1 MIPLTLI
8 LLLTTFQTASATQER
23 YDPQNPGDMRERR
36 PAEDMRER
44 RPAEDMR
51 ERRPAEDMRERRP
64 AEDMRVR
71 RPADDL
77 RERRPVED
85 MRERRPAEDMRER
98 RPVEDMRERRPVEDM
113 RERRPAGDMGERR
126 PATDMRERRDS
137 SSQRSTD
144 RPWRETL
151 AKCGE
156 MKKAGK
162 LSRAMKEECKAAREL
177 RKVSSNGMGD
187 VRKRGISGGAARVA
201 LMYLSDNRQNYNYS

>member
-1 MIPLTLI
+1 MKTVIPLTLI

-23 YDPQNPGDMRERR
+23 YDPRNPGDMRERR

-44 RPAEDMR
+44 RPA
-51 ERRPAEDMRERRP
+51 
-64 AEDMRVR
+64 
-71 RPADDL
+71 
-77 RERRPVED
+77 
-85 MRERRPAEDMRER
+85 
-98 RPVEDMRERRPVEDM
+98 EDMRERRPVEDM

-151 AKCGE
+151 AKCRE

-162 LSRAMKEECKAAREL
+162 LSKAMKEECKAAREL
-177 RKVSSNGMGD
+177 RKKN
-187 VRKRGISGGAARVA
+187 K
-201 LMYLSDNRQNYNYS
+201 Q

>member
-1 MIPLTLI
+1 MKTVIPLTLI
-8 LLLTTFQTASATQER
+8 LLLTTFQVASATQER

-44 RPAEDMR
+44 RPAGDMR
-51 ERRPAEDMRERRP
+51 ERRPA
-64 AEDMRVR
+64 
-71 RPADDL
+71 
-77 RERRPVED
+77 
-85 MRERRPAEDMRER
+85 
-98 RPVEDMRERRPVEDM
+98 EDM

-126 PATDMRERRDS
+126 PATDMSERRDS

-151 AKCGE
+151 AKCRE

-177 RKVSSNGMGD
+177 KKKS
-187 VRKRGISGGAARVA
+187 K
-201 LMYLSDNRQNYNYS
+201 

>member
-1 MIPLTLI
+1 MKTVIPLTLI

-51 ERRPAEDMRERRP
+51 ERRPAGDMG
-64 AEDMRVR
+64 
-71 RPADDL
+71 
-77 RERRPVED
+77 
-85 MRERRPAEDMRER
+85 
-98 RPVEDMRERRPVEDM
+98 
-113 RERRPAGDMGERR
+113 ERRPAGDMGERR

-151 AKCGE
+151 AKCRE

-162 LSRAMKEECKAAREL
+162 LSKAMKEECKAAREL
-177 RKVSSNGMGD
+177 RKKN
-187 VRKRGISGGAARVA
+187 K
-201 LMYLSDNRQNYNYS
+201 Q

>member
-1 MIPLTLI
+1 MKIFTPPT
-8 LLLTTFQTASATQER
+8 LLLLLVTSQAAFATQER

-64 AEDMRVR
+64 AEDMR
-71 RPADDL
+71 
-77 RERRPVED
+77 
-85 MRERRPAEDMRER
+85 ERRPAEDMRER
-98 RPVEDMRERRPVEDM
+98 R
-113 RERRPAGDMGERR
+113 
-126 PATDMRERRDS
+126 DS
-137 SSQRSTD
+137 INQHSTD

-151 AKCGE
+151 AKCRE

-177 RKVSSNGMGD
+177 RKRS
-187 VRKRGISGGAARVA
+187 K
-201 LMYLSDNRQNYNYS
+201 Q

>member
-1 MIPLTLI
+1 MKTVIPLTLI

-64 AEDMRVR
+64 AEDMR
-71 RPADDL
+71 
-77 RERRPVED
+77 
-85 MRERRPAEDMRER
+85 ERRPAGDMG
-98 RPVEDMRERRPVEDM
+98 
-113 RERRPAGDMGERR
+113 ERRPAGDMGERR

-151 AKCGE
+151 AKCRE

-162 LSRAMKEECKAAREL
+162 LSKAMKEECKAAREL
-177 RKVSSNGMGD
+177 RKKN
-187 VRKRGISGGAARVA
+187 K
-201 LMYLSDNRQNYNYS
+201 Q

>member
-1 MIPLTLI
+1 MKSVIPLTLI

-64 AEDMRVR
+64 A
-71 RPADDL
+71 
-77 RERRPVED
+77 
-85 MRERRPAEDMRER
+85 
-98 RPVEDMRERRPVEDM
+98 
-113 RERRPAGDMGERR
+113 GDMGERR
-126 PATDMRERRDS
+126 PATDMRERRDN

-151 AKCGE
+151 AKCRE

-162 LSRAMKEECKAAREL
+162 LSKAMKEECKAAREL
-177 RKVSSNGMGD
+177 RKKN
-187 VRKRGISGGAARVA
+187 K
-201 LMYLSDNRQNYNYS
+201 Q

>member
-1 MIPLTLI
+1 MKIFTLPT
-8 LLLTTFQTASATQER
+8 LLLLLVTSQAAFATQER

-64 AEDMRVR
+64 AEDMR
-71 RPADDL
+71 
-77 RERRPVED
+77 
-85 MRERRPAEDMRER
+85 ERRPAEDMRER
-98 RPVEDMRERRPVEDM
+98 R
-113 RERRPAGDMGERR
+113 
-126 PATDMRERRDS
+126 DS
-137 SSQRSTD
+137 INQRSTD

-151 AKCGE
+151 AKCRE

-177 RKVSSNGMGD
+177 RKRS
-187 VRKRGISGGAARVA
+187 K
-201 LMYLSDNRQNYNYS
+201 Q

>member
-1 MIPLTLI
+1 MKTVIPLTLI

-44 RPAEDMR
+44 RPAEGMRERRPAEDMR

-64 AEDMRVR
+64 AEDMR
-71 RPADDL
+71 D
-77 RERRPVED
+77 
-85 MRERRPAEDMRER
+85 
-98 RPVEDMRERRPVEDM
+98 RRPVEDM

-151 AKCGE
+151 AKCRE

-162 LSRAMKEECKAAREL
+162 LSKAMKEECKAAREL
-177 RKVSSNGMGD
+177 RKKN
-187 VRKRGISGGAARVA
+187 K
-201 LMYLSDNRQNYNYS
+201 Q

>member
-1 MIPLTLI
+1 MKTVIPLTLI

-44 RPAEDMR
+44 RPAEGMR

-64 AEDMRVR
+64 A
-71 RPADDL
+71 
-77 RERRPVED
+77 
-85 MRERRPAEDMRER
+85 
-98 RPVEDMRERRPVEDM
+98 
-113 RERRPAGDMGERR
+113 GDMGERR
-126 PATDMRERRDS
+126 DN

-151 AKCGE
+151 AKCRE

-162 LSRAMKEECKAAREL
+162 LSKAMKEECKAAREL
-177 RKVSSNGMGD
+177 RKKS
-187 VRKRGISGGAARVA
+187 K
-201 LMYLSDNRQNYNYS
+201 Q

>member
-1 MIPLTLI
+1 MKPMTPLTLI
-8 LLLTTFQTASATQER
+8 LLLVTSQAAFATQER

-64 AEDMRVR
+64 AEDMR
-71 RPADDL
+71 
-77 RERRPVED
+77 
-85 MRERRPAEDMRER
+85 
-98 RPVEDMRERRPVEDM
+98 
-113 RERRPAGDMGERR
+113 
-126 PATDMRERRDS
+126 ERRDS
-137 SSQRSTD
+137 NNQRSSD

-151 AKCGE
+151 AKCRE

-177 RKVSSNGMGD
+177 RKKS
-187 VRKRGISGGAARVA
+187 K
-201 LMYLSDNRQNYNYS
+201 Q

>member
-1 MIPLTLI
+1 MKTVIPLTLI

-64 AEDMRVR
+64 AGDMG
-71 RPADDL
+71 
-77 RERRPVED
+77 
-85 MRERRPAEDMRER
+85 
-98 RPVEDMRERRPVEDM
+98 
-113 RERRPAGDMGERR
+113 ERRPAGDMGERR

-151 AKCGE
+151 AKCRE

-162 LSRAMKEECKAAREL
+162 LSKAMKEECKAAREL
-177 RKVSSNGMGD
+177 RKKS
-187 VRKRGISGGAARVA
+187 K
-201 LMYLSDNRQNYNYS
+201 Q